1 MTFIVG
7 AEVKVLADESDLQ
20 VVRSNA
26 FTKRKVKSSKSKSN
40 KLQST
45 TTTSTFLLVWLYAHN
60 VKEKRGVCHLLPM
73 LMENILL

>member
-20 VVRSNA
+20 VVRTNA

-45 TTTSTFLLVWLYAHN
+45 TTSIFLLVWLYAHN
-60 VKEKRGVCHLLPM
+60 VKEKEEYVTYFLC
-73 LMENILL
+73 